1 MDKDLIINLY
11 KEQFNIICLYLIKCG
26 CRTSD
31 VEDIVQ
37 DSFIKAME
45 YITEVNIKNLP
56 SWLFKVSINN
66 YKNMVKRGKIINS
79 KSIYEGNFYE
89 ELVDNFNLEENILN
103 KEKSKEILKILNLL
117 KEEYRSL
124 IILKY
129 EMDLSYKEISVLLGL
144 DENTVKV
151 YLYRARNN
159 FKREWNKINEGYR

>member
-11 KEQFNIICLYLIKCG
+11 KKQFNIICLYLIKCG

-31 VEDIVQ
+31 AEDIVQ
-37 DSFIKAME
+37 ESFIKAME

-66 YKNMVKRGKIINS
+66 YKNMVKRGKLISS
-79 KSIYEGNFYE
+79 KSIYEGKFYE

-103 KEKSKEILKILNLL
+103 KEKSKEILKTLNLL

-129 EMDLSYKEISVLLGL
+129 EIDLSYKEISALLGL

-159 FKREWNKINEGYR
+159 FKKEWNKINE